1 MWLDQNVK
9 ILGCTNATP
18 SANKQ
23 AELLAIPGLLG
34 VTVRLKWPQQAILGP
49 PGTPRLCFI
58 PASSLR
64 HYKDDPNFLLMS
76 EGPWSLDQIRFSIT
90 ILEELREPRRTLCW
104 KELKLQECFAQV
116 NEPTLNRHGKCDYK
130 CLIPFLFPRF
140 FLSSH
145 TCPQGARV
153 LTWTQ
158 ERPLFCGSFLLCRP

>member
-1 MWLDQNVK
+1 MWLDQNVPLRLYK
-9 ILGCTNATP
+9 CHPLRPIN
-18 SANKQ
+18 S

-34 VTVRLKWPQQAILGP
+34 VTVRLKWPQQAMACP

-76 EGPWSLDQIRFSIT
+76 EGCPWSLDQIRFSIT

-116 NEPTLNRHGKCDYK
+116 NEPTLNRHGKWLQMPDP
-130 CLIPFLFPRF
+130 ISFPRF
-140 FLSSH
+140 FLSPPTH
-145 TCPQGARV
+145 VPKGP
-153 LTWTQ
+153 
-158 ERPLFCGSFLLCRP
+158 EY